1 MTVMP
6 HRIARAALVVLLLV
20 AAHAPRARAAGQS
33 VEQLTVYDAGVAQFV
48 EARSLELQPGLN
60 TVEWRSLMPQAFIR
74 TLRVT
79 AEGAEVVRQ
88 DVTYDGPE
96 VRGGQRA
103 PVLHLVL
110 RSSGAAGQRRVQ
122 VDYLAPNLGWHNDYL
137 LVLAPTQPGA
147 PPTAATLDSW
157 VSLLNSTGVDLSARR
172 VDLIAGEIALINT
185 GGVGGR
191 FDTVSNVA
199 QRAASSAS
207 DEIAEAVSSAP
218 AGALSA
224 FSRFRLGEN
233 ISINANAPVN
243 RFPLFQ
249 GARVGI
255 TERNVFE
262 NDYNTQTFARG
273 GFVLLPRGLEV
284 RLVSR
289 NTMGV
294 PMPAGQ
300 VTIYAR
306 PADGSAAQ
314 IVGQDRVPL
323 TPEGGEFSVSQG
335 RSSTLLGTRRVL
347 ERRAESYRRP
357 DGSSD
362 EKLIT
367 RVEIVLTNRGAR
379 EAEAFV
385 RERVEPFD
393 DNQWRVLESSATAEQ
408 LGANLVQFRLRV
420 PAGGTQTLTYTVE
433 TN

>member
-1 MTVMP
+1 MP
-6 HRIARAALVVLLLV
+6 NRIPRAALAALLL
-20 AAHAPRARAAGQS
+20 AAALAPRSLAAGQS
-33 VEQLTVYDAGVAQFV
+33 VEQLTVYDAGVAQFT

-74 TLRVT
+74 TLRVV
-79 AEGAEVVRQ
+79 AEGAEVLRQ

-96 VRGGQRA
+96 VRGGTRA

-110 RSSGAAGQRRVQ
+110 RSAGAAGARRVQ
-122 VDYLAPNLGWHNDYL
+122 VDYLAPGLGWQNDYT
-137 LVLAPTQPGA
+137 LVLAATQGGA
-147 PPTAATLDSW
+147 PPTSATLDSW

-185 GGVGGR
+185 GGGGGR
-191 FDTVSNVA
+191 DEYAANVSQSVM
-199 QRAASSAS
+199 RRVESEDFAA
-207 DEIAEAVSSAP
+207 AVSSAP

-224 FSRFRLGEN
+224 FSRFRLGEQ

-249 GARVGI
+249 GARVQI
-255 TERNVFE
+255 TERHVFE
-262 NDYNTQTFARG
+262 NDHNAQTFARG
-273 GFVLLPRGLEV
+273 GFILLPRGLEV

-289 NTMGV
+289 NTTGV

-306 PADGSAAQ
+306 PPDGTAPQ

-323 TPEGGEFSVSQG
+323 VAMNEEFSVSQG
-335 RSSTLLGTRRVL
+335 RSSTMLGTRRVL

-367 RVEIVLTNRGAR
+367 RVEVVITNRGAR
-379 EAEAFV
+379 ETEAFV
-385 RERVEPFD
+385 RERIEPYD
-393 DNQWRVLESSATAEQ
+393 DNQWRVVESSAPHEQ

-420 PAGGTQTLTYTVE
+420 PAGGKQTLTYTVE
-433 TN
+433 TD

>member
-1 MTVMP
+1 MP
-6 HRIARAALVVLLLV
+6 HGIARIALALFLLT
-20 AAHAPRARAAGQS
+20 AAHAPRASAAGQS
-33 VEQLTVYDAGVAQFV
+33 VEHLTVYDAGVAQFV
-48 EARSLELQPGLN
+48 EARNLELQAGLN

-96 VRGGQRA
+96 VRGGARA

-110 RSSGAAGQRRVQ
+110 RGTGAPGARRVQ
-122 VDYLAPNLGWHNDYL
+122 VEYLAPNFGWQNDYL
-137 LVLAPTQPGA
+137 LVLAATQSGAAPTS
-147 PPTAATLDSW
+147 ATLDSW
-157 VSLLNSTGVDLSARR
+157 VSLLNSTGVDLAARR

-185 GGVGGR
+185 GAGGGR
-191 FDTVSNVA
+191 YDAVSNVA
-199 QRAASSAS
+199 QAASRSESEEFA
-207 DEIAEAVSSAP
+207 AAVTSAP

-233 ISINANAPVN
+233 ISINANAPIN

-249 GARVGI
+249 GARIAVI
-255 TERNVFE
+255 ERHVFE

-273 GFVLLPRGLEV
+273 GFILLPRGLEV

-289 NTMGV
+289 NTTGV

-306 PADGSAAQ
+306 AGEGPAAQ

-323 TPEGGEFSVSQG
+323 VPEGAEFSVSQG
-335 RSSTLLGTRRVL
+335 RSSTMLGTRRVL
-347 ERRAESYRRP
+347 ERRAESYRLA
-357 DGSSD
+357 DGRSD

-379 EAEAFV
+379 ETEAFV

>member
-1 MTVMP
+1 MP
-6 HRIARAALVVLLLV
+6 NRIALAAIAALLLA

-33 VEQLTVYDAGVAQFV
+33 VEQLTIYEAGVAQFV
-48 EARSLELQPGLN
+48 EARTVDLQPGLN

-74 TLRVT
+74 TLRVA
-79 AEGAEVVRQ
+79 AEGAEVLRQ

-96 VRGGQRA
+96 VRGQRA
-103 PVLHLVL
+103 PVLRLVL
-110 RSSGAAGQRRVQ
+110 RATGAPGARRVQ
-122 VDYLAPNLGWHNDYL
+122 VDYLAPGLGWQNDYL
-137 LVLAPTQPGA
+137 LVLAPAQGGA
-147 PPTAATLDSW
+147 PPTSATLDSW
-157 VSLLNSTGVDLSARR
+157 VSLLNSAGVDLSARR

-185 GGVGGR
+185 GSGGGR
-191 FDTVSNVA
+191 FEAAANVA
-199 QRAASSAS
+199 QRASGAA
-207 DEIAEAVSSAP
+207 DEVAEAISSAP

-224 FSRFRLGEN
+224 FSRFRLGEQ

-249 GARVGI
+249 GARVAI

-289 NTMGV
+289 NTTGV

-306 PADGSAAQ
+306 SADNTAAQ

-323 TPEGGEFSVSQG
+323 VPAGDEFSVSQG
-335 RSSTLLGTRRVL
+335 RSSTMLGTRRVL

-357 DGSSD
+357 DGTSD
-362 EKLIT
+362 ERLIT
-367 RVEIVLTNRGAR
+367 RVEIVVTNRGAR

-385 RERVEPFD
+385 RERVEPYD
-393 DNQWRVLESSATAEQ
+393 DNQWRVLESSAPAEQ

-420 PAGGTQTLTYTVE
+420 PPGGAQTLTYAVE

>member
-1 MTVMP
+1 MP
-6 HRIARAALVVLLLV
+6 HEIARTALALLLLL

-48 EARSLELQPGLN
+48 EARAVELQPGLN

-79 AEGAEVVRQ
+79 AEGAEVLRQ

-96 VRGGQRA
+96 VRGGTRA

-110 RSSGAAGQRRVQ
+110 RSAGAAGPRRVQ
-122 VDYLAPNLGWHNDYL
+122 VDYLAPGLGWQNDYL
-137 LVLAPTQPGA
+137 LVLAPTQGGA
-147 PPTAATLDSW
+147 PPTTATLDSW
-157 VSLLNSTGVDLSARR
+157 VSLLNSTGIDLTARR

-185 GGVGGR
+185 GGGNRYEIDGA
-191 FDTVSNVA
+191 SNIA
-199 QRAASSAS
+199 QRASGSAS
-207 DEIAEAVSSAP
+207 DEVAAALTSAP

-224 FSRFRLGEN
+224 FSRFRLGDN

-249 GARVGI
+249 GARVQI

-273 GFVLLPRGLEV
+273 GFILLPRGLEV

-289 NTMGV
+289 NTTGV

-306 PADGSAAQ
+306 SADGSAAQ

-323 TPEGGEFSVSQG
+323 TPVGGEFSVSQG

-357 DGSSD
+357 DGNSD

-379 EAEAFV
+379 EAEAYV
-385 RERVEPFD
+385 RERIEPYD
-393 DNQWRVLESSATAEQ
+393 DNQWRVVESSAPAEQ

>member
-1 MTVMP
+1 MP
-6 HRIARAALVVLLLV
+6 HRIARAALAALLLV
-20 AAHAPRARAAGQS
+20 AALAPRAGAAGQS

-110 RSSGAAGQRRVQ
+110 RAAGASGPRRVQ
-122 VDYLAPNLGWHNDYL
+122 VDYLAPNLGWQNDYL
-137 LVLAPTQPGA
+137 LVLAPTQAGA
-147 PPTAATLDSW
+147 PPTSATLDSW
-157 VSLLNSTGVDLSARR
+157 VSLLNSTGVDLAVRR

-185 GGVGGR
+185 AGGGGR
-191 FDTVSNVA
+191 FDAAMNVA
-199 QRAASSAS
+199 QSASRSES
-207 DEIAEAVSSAP
+207 DEISAAVSSAP

-224 FSRFRLGEN
+224 FSRFRLCDN

-249 GARVGI
+249 GARIAVV
-255 TERNVFE
+255 ERNVFE
-262 NDYNTQTFARG
+262 NDYGTQTFARG

-289 NTMGV
+289 NTTGV

-323 TPEGGEFSVSQG
+323 VAMGEEFSVSQG
-335 RSSTLLGTRRVL
+335 RSSTMLGTRRVL
-347 ERRAESYRRP
+347 ERRAESFRLA
-357 DGSSD
+357 DGRSD
-362 EKLIT
+362 EKLVT

-379 EAEAFV
+379 ETEAFV
-385 RERVEPFD
+385 RERVEPYD
-393 DNQWRVLESSATAEQ
+393 DNQWRVLESSAPAEQ
-408 LGANLVQFRLRV
+408 LGANLVQFRVRV

>member
-1 MTVMP
+1 MP
-6 HRIARAALVVLLLV
+6 HRIARAALAVLILV
-20 AAHAPRARAAGQS
+20 AALAPRADAAGQS

-48 EARSLELQPGLN
+48 EARTVELQPGLN

-74 TLRVT
+74 TLRVV

-88 DVTYDGPE
+88 DVTYDGPD
-96 VRGGQRA
+96 VRGSRA

-110 RSSGAAGQRRVQ
+110 RATGAAGPRRVQ
-122 VDYLAPNLGWHNDYL
+122 VDYLAPGLGWQNDYL
-137 LVLAPTQPGA
+137 LVLAPTQGGA
-147 PPTAATLDSW
+147 PPTSATLDSW

-185 GGVGGR
+185 GAVGGR
-191 FDTVSNVA
+191 YDAAMNVS
-199 QRAASSAS
+199 QSAS
-207 DEIAEAVSSAP
+207 RSESEEFAAATSSAP

-224 FSRFRLGEN
+224 FSRFRLGEQ

-249 GARVGI
+249 NARVPI

-262 NDYNTQTFARG
+262 NEYNTQTFARG
-273 GFVLLPRGLEV
+273 GFILLPRGLEV

-289 NTMGV
+289 NTTGV

-306 PADGSAAQ
+306 SSDGSAAQ

-323 TPEGGEFSVSQG
+323 TPAGDEFSVSQG
-335 RSSTLLGTRRVL
+335 RSSTMLGTRRVL
-347 ERRAESYRRP
+347 ERRVENFRLA
-357 DGSSD
+357 DGSHD

-379 EAEAFV
+379 ETEAFV
-385 RERVEPFD
+385 RERIEPYD
-393 DNQWRVLESSATAEQ
+393 DNKWRVLESSSPHEQ
-408 LGANLVQFRLRV
+408 LGANLVQFRVRV
-420 PAGGTQTLTYTVE
+420 PAGGTQTLTYSVE
-433 TN
+433 AN

>member
-1 MTVMP
+1 MS
-6 HRIARAALVVLLLV
+6 HRIASAALALLLLF
-20 AAHAPRARAAGQS
+20 AASAPRARAAGQS

-48 EARSLELQPGLN
+48 EARTVELQAGLN
-60 TVEWRSLMPQAFIR
+60 TIEWRSLMPRAFIR
-74 TLRVT
+74 TLRVV

-103 PVLHLVL
+103 PVLRLVL
-110 RSSGAAGQRRVQ
+110 RATGATGARRVQ
-122 VDYLAPNLGWHNDYL
+122 VDYLAPNLGWQNDYL
-137 LVLAPTQPGA
+137 LVLAPTTGGA
-147 PPTAATLDSW
+147 PPTSATLDSW
-157 VSLLNSTGVDLSARR
+157 VSLLNSTGVDLTARR

-185 GGVGGR
+185 GGGSRDELDGA
-191 FDTVSNVA
+191 NVA
-199 QRAASSAS
+199 QQSVSRSEEFGA
-207 DEIAEAVSSAP
+207 AVSSAP

-224 FSRFRLGEN
+224 FSRFRLGDN

-249 GARVGI
+249 GARIQI

-262 NDYNTQTFARG
+262 NDHNTQTFARG
-273 GFVLLPRGLEV
+273 GFILLPRGLEV

-289 NTMGV
+289 NTTGV

-306 PADGSAAQ
+306 AADGAAAQ

-323 TPEGGEFSVSQG
+323 VAMGEEFSVSQG

-347 ERRAESYRRP
+347 ERRAESYNRP
-357 DGSSD
+357 DGRSD
-362 EKLIT
+362 ERLVT

-385 RERVEPFD
+385 RERLEPYD
-393 DNQWRVLESSATAEQ
+393 DNQWRVVESSAPPEQ

-420 PAGGTQTLTYTVE
+420 PAGGTQTLTYTVV

>member
-1 MTVMP
+1 MP
-6 HRIARAALVVLLLV
+6 HRIARAVLAALLLA
-20 AAHAPRARAAGQS
+20 AAHAPSARAAGQS

-48 EARSLELQPGLN
+48 EARTLELQPGLN

-74 TLRVT
+74 TLRVV

-96 VRGGQRA
+96 VRGGRA

-110 RSSGAAGQRRVQ
+110 RSSGAPGARRVQ
-122 VDYLAPNLGWHNDYL
+122 VDYLAPNLGWQNDYT
-137 LVLAPTQPGA
+137 LVLAPTERGA
-147 PPTAATLDSW
+147 PPTSATLDSW

-172 VDLIAGEIALINT
+172 VDLIAGEIALLNT
-185 GGVGGR
+185 AGGGGR
-191 FDTVSNVA
+191 FDSVANVA
-199 QRAASSAS
+199 QMASRNESEEFAAA
-207 DEIAEAVSSAP
+207 ASSAP

-224 FSRFRLGEN
+224 FSRFRLGEQ
-233 ISINANAPVN
+233 IAINANAPVN

-249 GARVGI
+249 GARVQI
-255 TERNVFE
+255 TERHVFE
-262 NDYNTQTFARG
+262 NDYNVQTFARG
-273 GFVLLPRGLEV
+273 GFILLPRGLEV

-289 NTMGV
+289 NTTGV

-306 PADGSAAQ
+306 TGEGAAAQ

-323 TPEGGEFSVSQG
+323 VAMNEEFSVSQG
-335 RSSTLLGTRRVL
+335 RSSTMLGTRRVL
-347 ERRAESYRRP
+347 ERRAESYNRP
-357 DGSSD
+357 TGSSD

-379 EAEAFV
+379 EIEAFV
-385 RERVEPFD
+385 RERVEPYD
-393 DNQWRVLESSATAEQ
+393 DNQWRVLESTAPAEQ
-408 LGANLVQFRLRV
+408 LGANLVQFRVRV
-420 PAGGTQTLTYTVE
+420 PAGGTQTLVYAVE

>member
-1 MTVMP
+1 MP
-6 HRIARAALVVLLLV
+6 HRFTRATLALLLLA
-20 AAHAPRARAAGQS
+20 AAHAPRAGAAGQS

-48 EARSLELQPGLN
+48 EVRALELQTGLN

-74 TLRVT
+74 TLRVV

-96 VRGGQRA
+96 VRGGRA

-110 RSSGAAGQRRVQ
+110 RSSGAPGARRVQ
-122 VDYLAPNLGWHNDYL
+122 VDYLAPNLGWQNDYT
-137 LVLAPTQPGA
+137 LVLAPAQAGA
-147 PPTAATLDSW
+147 PPTTASLDSW
-157 VSLLNSTGVDLSARR
+157 VSLLNSTGVDLTARR

-185 GGVGGR
+185 AGGGGR
-191 FDTVSNVA
+191 FDASMNVS
-199 QRAASSAS
+199 QRASGSAT
-207 DEIAEAVSSAP
+207 DEISEAVSSAP

-224 FSRFRLGEN
+224 FSRFRLGEQ

-249 GARVGI
+249 GARVAVV
-255 TERNVFE
+255 ERHVFE
-262 NDYNTQTFARG
+262 NDYNAQTFARG

-289 NTMGV
+289 NTTGV

-306 PADGSAAQ
+306 PADGSPAQ

-323 TPEGGEFSVSQG
+323 VAMNEEFSVSQG

-347 ERRAESYRRP
+347 ERRAESYRLA
-357 DGSSD
+357 DGRTD
-362 EKLIT
+362 EKLLT

-379 EAEAFV
+379 ATEAFV
-385 RERVEPFD
+385 RERVEPYD
-393 DNQWRVLESSATAEQ
+393 GNQWRVLESSAPAEP